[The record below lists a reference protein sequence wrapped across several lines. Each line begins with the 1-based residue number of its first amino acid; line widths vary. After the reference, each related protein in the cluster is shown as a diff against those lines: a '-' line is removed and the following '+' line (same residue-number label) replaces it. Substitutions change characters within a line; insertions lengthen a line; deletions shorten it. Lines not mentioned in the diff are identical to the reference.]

1 MFSVEIHHSGFFCGS
16 DINRTYM
23 DYEVDWFDN
32 CQTDTWSLLWI
43 DDFLLQLGYDRQASK
58 IDVYWCEPRKTVSDG
73 LKLLT
78 CDADIV
84 LMICATLEHKN
95 LLLIVD
101 HGDTLQSLNKDDV
114 LTNGVKD
121 PPKVITTK
129 RHGKENVSYPE
140 KEQSPRE
147 KMSRTT
153 RRSMSFGEVCSSR
166 NAMEEENIKD
176 VNNSEEEGN
185 DEDAGSEIDEE
196 FYESDYE
203 VAEGDDDL
211 FDANIDKDVDD
222 HKEKNILPDFEEEL
236 PEDALE
242 DSHLNMS
249 KEEKEKLKHKFST
262 FNPTTDL
269 NAPVFKIGLVFADMK
284 ELRHALTAYSV
295 RNRVKVNKLRN
306 TSVSLEAVCK
316 PGCTWYLKAGKD
328 NRSSSIQIK
337 KYVDNHTYTKEW
349 DLRVL
354 TAPFLTNK
362 FREEFRDNEKMPL
375 KKFSD
380 KVETEYNLVPHRS
393 KLGRARRAAVNQIR
407 GVDDD
412 QYNTL
417 WDYGQEL
424 RRSNPGSQFFLCTK
438 EVFDEKTKKVQDHF
452 STLYWSYDACKRGF
466 LKGCRPIIFLDGCHI
481 KTRYKGT
488 LLIAVGIDPN
498 DCIFPVAFGLC
509 EVESTHSWEWFL
521 ASLKDDLNIMNTS
534 PYTIMSDK
542 QKGLINAAKKVFPHS
557 EHRNCVRHIYQNF
570 HKVHKGEQ
578 LKNDLWSIA
587 RSTNEAAY
595 TRNMDLMKE
604 HSLGAYT
611 WVEKLEPRTWI
622 KAFFDPFCKCDTLLN
637 NMSEVFNSY
646 ILYAREMPIKS
657 MLDQIMW
664 KLTNRIVGKQREAEK
679 WTGRLCPK
687 IQKKLDKYV
696 EWAKNCRVQE
706 YGQGVFKVF
715 SLNNTYIVDL
725 NMLSCECKRWVL
737 SGIPCHHAIACFR
750 HERIEPESMVH
761 SCYTIEEYKKCYG
774 FNMMPMRDPQQ

>member
-1 MFSVEIHHSGFFCGS
+1 MDDPHRRVRGDPAPPYGDFDGLFSVEIHHSGFFCGS

-121 PPKVITTK
+121 PPKVITPK

-153 RRSMSFGEVCSSR
+153 RRSMSFGEGCSSR
-166 NAMEEENIKD
+166 NAMEEENIED

-185 DEDAGSEIDEE
+185 DEDAGSETDEE

-211 FDANIDKDVDD
+211 FDANVDKDVDD
-222 HKEKNILPDFEEEL
+222 HREKNILPDFEEEL

-337 KYVDNHTYTKEW
+337 KYVDNHTCTKAW

-393 KLGRARRAAVNQIR
+393 KLGRARRATVNQIR

-438 EVFDEKTKKVQDHF
+438 EVFDEKTKK
-452 STLYWSYDACKRGF
+452 
-466 LKGCRPIIFLDGCHI
+466 
-481 KTRYKGT
+481 
-488 LLIAVGIDPN
+488 
-498 DCIFPVAFGLC
+498 
-509 EVESTHSWEWFL
+509 
-521 ASLKDDLNIMNTS
+521 
-534 PYTIMSDK
+534 
-542 QKGLINAAKKVFPHS
+542 GLINAVKKVFPHS

-587 RSTNEAAY
+587 RSTNKAAY

-622 KAFFDPFCKCDTLLN
+622 KAFFDPFCKCDILLN

-646 ILYAREMPIKS
+646 ILDAREMPIKS

-706 YGQGVFKVF
+706 YGQGV
-715 SLNNTYIVDL
+715 
-725 NMLSCECKRWVL
+725 CK
-737 SGIPCHHAIACFR
+737 A
-750 HERIEPESMVH
+750 
-761 SCYTIEEYKKCYG
+761 
-774 FNMMPMRDPQQ
+774 